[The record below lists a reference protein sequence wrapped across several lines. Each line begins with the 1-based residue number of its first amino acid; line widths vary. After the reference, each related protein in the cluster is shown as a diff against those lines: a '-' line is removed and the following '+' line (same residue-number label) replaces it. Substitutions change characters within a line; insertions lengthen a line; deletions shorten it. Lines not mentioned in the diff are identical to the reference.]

1 MASHHV
7 RSRRPQL
14 KEYKNGTFDRHVAY
28 GQRERKLVLVTR
40 GIIPGFKVRCKSAK
54 EAENLVFAFRV
65 RSHRAEQIQ
74 NAKYSLR
81 IRLEKDT
88 IYVTRKGLLPI

>member
-1 MASHHV
+1 M

-14 KEYKNGTFDRHVAY
+14 KEYKRGTFGRRVAY
-28 GQRERKLVLVTR
+28 GQRERKLILVSR

-54 EAENLVFAFRV
+54 EAENLAFALRM
-65 RSHRAEQIQ
+65 RSHRAEGIQ

-81 IRLEKDT
+81 VRLEEKT
-88 IYVTRKGLLPI
+88 IYVTRKGLLDR